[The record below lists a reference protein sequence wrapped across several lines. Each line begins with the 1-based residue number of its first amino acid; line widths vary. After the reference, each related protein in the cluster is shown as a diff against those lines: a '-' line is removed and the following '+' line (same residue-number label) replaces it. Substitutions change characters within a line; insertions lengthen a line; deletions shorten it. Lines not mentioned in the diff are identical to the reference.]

1 MTQQPAKSHRLYRL
15 PGGRLA
21 AGTPCQAAR
30 LAVAAA
36 WYLGPGASRVI
47 RAGRENDWKRLHQR
61 ERRWGQGVSDALRI
75 RYDISGAEHVDPL
88 RRQVVVALHEGFAD
102 ALALLRLGLDLGFVA
117 RDELYEWP
125 ILGRYL
131 HASQQVV
138 VEEGSP
144 RRSYPRL
151 VEEGRRIL
159 DDGRA
164 LVVFPQGSI
173 LGIEIAFWGG
183 AFRLA
188 ERLDAWILPVAL
200 TGSHRIWE
208 YPYSPQVR
216 FGERLSM
223 RVMAPVPPER
233 AVAEAVVIE
242 ADLKQVA
249 WSGAMAPPRRFVP
262 ERDGFWDDYR
272 YQIDPAFPELAA
284 RVAARRAGR

>member
-1 MTQQPAKSHRLYRL
+1 M
-15 PGGRLA
+15 
-21 AGTPCQAAR
+21 
-30 LAVAAA
+30 AAA
-36 WYLGPGASRVI
+36 WYLGPGASRVV
-47 RAGRENDWKRLHQR
+47 RAGGAADGGRLHEQ
-61 ERRWGQGVSDALRI
+61 ERRWGRGVSEALRI
-75 RYDISGAEHVDPL
+75 RYDISGIEHVDDR

-102 ALALLRLGLDLGFVA
+102 ALALLRLGLDLRFVA

-131 HASQQVV
+131 HASRQVL

-144 RRSYPRL
+144 RRSYRRMIR
-151 VEEGRRIL
+151 EGGRIL

-188 ERLDAWILPVAL
+188 ERLDAWVLPVAL

-208 YPYSPQVR
+208 YPYSPRVR

-223 RVMAPVPPER
+223 RVMAPVPPAR
-233 AVAEAVVIE
+233 AVAEAAAIE
-242 ADLKQVA
+242 TGLKQA
-249 WSGAMAPPRRFVP
+249 ALSGGMVPPRRFVP
-262 ERDGFWDDYR
+262 DRDGFWDDYR